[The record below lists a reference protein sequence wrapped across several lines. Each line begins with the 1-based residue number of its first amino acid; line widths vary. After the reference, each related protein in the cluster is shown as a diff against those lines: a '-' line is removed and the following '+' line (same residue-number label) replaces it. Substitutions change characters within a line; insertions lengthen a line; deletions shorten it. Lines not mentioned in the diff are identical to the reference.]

1 MSQKEEAHS
10 IIRNTRDMGNKFP
23 IRGRRHRATFCRDT
37 ASFALVIALLLLAPA
52 LKAQDIP
59 DPMVPYRLVN
69 DFAGLFSSAE
79 EQALEQ
85 KLRAYNDSTSTQL
98 YVVTVSDLGG
108 YAASDFAFRLGEK
121 WEIGQKSKDNGAVIL
136 IKPKVDNS
144 RGQAF
149 IATGYGL
156 EARVN
161 DAYAGRI
168 VRDQMIPYF
177 MEGDYFG
184 GANAAADAL
193 IARLSGEFS
202 AEEEAE
208 EGIPLIAILIIL
220 GVVILFFVLISR
232 SGKGGN
238 NNGGDGHHGNTIPPL
253 FFPPISGRRRGGGFG
268 GFGGGGFGGGG
279 FGGGGGGRFGGGGA
293 GGSW

>member
-1 MSQKEEAHS
+1 M
-10 IIRNTRDMGNKFP
+10 R
-23 IRGRRHRATFCRDT
+23 
-37 ASFALVIALLLLAPA
+37 LLLKSRIHWLF
-52 LKAQDIP
+52 LIFLLTLFSRNVSSQDIP
-59 DPMVPYRLVN
+59 DPMTPYRLVN
-69 DFAGLFSSAE
+69 DFAGLFTPTE

-98 YVVTVSDLGG
+98 YVVTVNDLAG

-177 MEGDYFG
+177 MEEDYFG

-193 IARLSGEFS
+193 IDRKSTRLNSS
-202 AEEEAE
+202 H
-208 EGIPLIAILIIL
+208 
-220 GVVILFFVLISR
+220 VRISY
-232 SGKGGN
+232 
-238 NNGGDGHHGNTIPPL
+238 
-253 FFPPISGRRRGGGFG
+253 
-268 GFGGGGFGGGG
+268 
-279 FGGGGGGRFGGGGA
+279 A
-293 GGSW
+293 V